1 MRTQRLK
8 PQIWVL
14 AVVITV
20 LGQIALSQNA
30 YSQERWVAT
39 WAAAQQQGRPPGG
52 GQRGGAAP
60 APAPAPGTPPPPAT
74 GFNNQTVRMVVRTTI
89 GGRRIR
95 VQLSNAYG
103 TAALT
108 VGAAHVGIRSQD
120 SSIAAG
126 SDRSLQFNGK
136 RSVMIPPGAN
146 VLSDPV
152 DLNVAKLSDLAIS
165 VFVPGETGQLTSH
178 ATGLHTSYI
187 APGDLTAQP
196 SMPADSLTSNS
207 WYFISSIEVMAP
219 ANAGAIVAFGDS
231 ITDGAT
237 STVNANK
244 SWPSQLAE
252 RLAAN
257 SSTANIAVL
266 NEGISG
272 NRILREVT
280 GTNALARFDRD
291 VLGLPGV
298 QWLMLLEG
306 INDIGRGTATGTA
319 PADSVTA
326 DDIIGGMK
334 QMIGRA
340 HAHGIRVIGCTLTP
354 YLGAAYANDTGQA
367 IRDAVN
373 KFIRTPGNF
382 DAFVDFDKATQ
393 DPSNPKQFL
402 AAYNNTDH
410 LHPNDA
416 GYKAMADAVDLKIF
430 AMKK

>member
-1 MRTQRLK
+1 MRTRKFTLHVW
-8 PQIWVL
+8 IV
-14 AVVITV
+14 AVAVTL
-20 LGQIALSQNA
+20 LGQVVLSQNA
-30 YSQERWVAT
+30 YSQERWIAT
-39 WAAAQQQGRPPGG
+39 WASAQLQGRPPGAA
-52 GQRGGAAP
+52 QRGAAP
-60 APAPAPGTPPPPAT
+60 APAAGTPAPPAT
-74 GFNNQTVRMVVRTTI
+74 GFNNQTIRMVIRTTI

-103 TAALT
+103 VSALM
-108 VGAAHVGIRSQD
+108 VGAAHVAVRSQD
-120 SSIAAG
+120 SAIAAG
-126 SDRSLQFNGK
+126 TDRTLQFNGK
-136 RSVMIPPGAN
+136 ASVMIPPGAN
-146 VLSDPV
+146 IISDPV
-152 DLNVAKLSDLAIS
+152 DLNVAMLSDLAIS
-165 VFVPGETGQLTSH
+165 VFVPSETGQLTSH

-187 APGDLTAQP
+187 APGDMTAQP
-196 SMPADSLTSNS
+196 SMPADALTSSS

-219 ANAGAIVAFGDS
+219 ANASAIVAFGDS

-257 SSTANIAVL
+257 NATANFAVL

-272 NRILREVT
+272 NRILRDGT

-306 INDIGRGTATGTA
+306 INDIGQGTRAGIA

-334 QMIGRA
+334 QVIERA
-340 HAHGIRVIGCTLTP
+340 HAHGIKVVGCTLTP
-354 YLGAAYANDTGQA
+354 YLGASYANDAGQA

-373 KFIRTPGNF
+373 KFIRTPGIF
-382 DAFVDFDKATQ
+382 DAVVDFDKATQ
-393 DPSNPKQFL
+393 DPANPKQFL

-430 AMKK
+430 AAKK

>member
-1 MRTQRLK
+1 
-8 PQIWVL
+8 
-14 AVVITV
+14 
-20 LGQIALSQNA
+20 
-30 YSQERWVAT
+30 
-39 WAAAQQQGRPPGG
+39 
-52 GQRGGAAP
+52 
-60 APAPAPGTPPPPAT
+60 
-74 GFNNQTVRMVVRTTI
+74 MVVRTTI

-103 TAALT
+103 TAALS
-108 VGAAHVGIRSQD
+108 VGAAYVAVRSQD
-120 SSIAAG
+120 SSIVAG
-126 SDRSLQFNGK
+126 TDRSLLFSGK
-136 RSVMIPPGAN
+136 PSVMIPPGAS
-146 VLSDPV
+146 VLSDSV

-165 VFVPGETGQLTSH
+165 VFVPNETGQLTGHS
-178 ATGLHTSYI
+178 TGLHTSYI

-196 SMPADSLTSNS
+196 SMPADAQTATA

-219 ANAGAIVAFGDS
+219 ANASAIVAFGDS

-257 SSTANIAVL
+257 SATANFAIL

-272 NRILREVT
+272 NRILRDVT
-280 GTNALARFDRD
+280 ATNALARFDRD

-306 INDIGRGTATGTA
+306 INDIGRGTGTGLA
-319 PADSVTA
+319 PADAVTA

-334 QMIGRA
+334 QMIERA
-340 HAHGIRVIGCTLTP
+340 HAHGIKVVGCTLTP
-354 YLGAAYANDTGQA
+354 YLGASYASDSGQV

-382 DAFVDFDKATQ
+382 DAVVDFDKATQ
-393 DPSNPKQFL
+393 DPANPKQFL

-416 GYKAMADAVDLKIF
+416 GYKAMSDAVDLKIF
-430 AMKK
+430 TTKK

>member
-1 MRTQRLK
+1 MSRHKFTRQG
-8 PQIWVL
+8 WVL
-14 AVVITV
+14 AIAVTV
-20 LGQIALSQNA
+20 LGQIALSQYA
-30 YSQERWVAT
+30 YSEDRWVAT

-52 GQRGGAAP
+52 GSRGGAP
-60 APAPAPGTPPPPAT
+60 APAPAPGTPPPSAT
-74 GFNNQTVRMVVRTTI
+74 GFNNQTIRMVVRTTI

-103 TAALT
+103 TAALS
-108 VGAAHVGIRSQD
+108 VGAAHVAVRSQD
-120 SSIAAG
+120 SSIVAG
-126 SDRSLQFNGK
+126 TDRSLQFSGK
-136 RSVMIPPGAN
+136 ASVMIPPGAN

-178 ATGLHTSYI
+178 ATGLHTTYI
-187 APGDLTAQP
+187 ASGDLTAQP
-196 SMPADSLTSNS
+196 AMPPEALTANS
-207 WYFISSIEVMAP
+207 WYFVSSIEVMAP
-219 ANAGAIVAFGDS
+219 ANTSAIVAFGDS

-252 RLAAN
+252 RLASN
-257 SSTANIAVL
+257 SATANIAVL

-272 NRILREVT
+272 NRILRDGT
-280 GTNALARFDRD
+280 ATNALARFDRD

-306 INDIGRGTATGTA
+306 INDIGQGTRAGIS

-334 QMIGRA
+334 QMIERA
-340 HAHGIRVIGCTLTP
+340 HAHGIKVVGCTLTP
-354 YLGAAYANDTGQA
+354 YLGASYANDAGQA

-382 DAFVDFDKATQ
+382 DAVVDFDKATQ
-393 DPSNPKQFL
+393 DPANPKQFL

-416 GYKAMADAVDLKIF
+416 GYKAMADAVDLKVF
-430 AMKK
+430 TTKK

>member
-1 MRTQRLK
+1 
-8 PQIWVL
+8 
-14 AVVITV
+14 
-20 LGQIALSQNA
+20 
-30 YSQERWVAT
+30 
-39 WAAAQQQGRPPGG
+39 
-52 GQRGGAAP
+52 
-60 APAPAPGTPPPPAT
+60 
-74 GFNNQTVRMVVRTTI
+74 MVVRTTI

-103 TAALT
+103 TAALM
-108 VGAAHVGIRSQD
+108 VGSAHVAVRSQD
-120 SSIAAG
+120 SSIVAG
-126 SDRSLQFNGK
+126 TDRSLQFNGK
-136 RSVMIPPGAN
+136 PSVMIPPGAN
-146 VLSDPV
+146 ILSDPV
-152 DLNVAKLSDLAIS
+152 DLTVAKLSDVAIS
-165 VFVPGETGQLTSH
+165 VFVPSETGQLTSH
-178 ATGLHTSYI
+178 STGLHTSYI
-187 APGDLTAQP
+187 APGDQTAQP
-196 SMPADSLTSNS
+196 SLPADSQTSNS

-219 ANAGAIVAFGDS
+219 ANASAIVAFGDS

-257 SSTANIAVL
+257 SATANIAML

-272 NRILREVT
+272 NRILRDGT
-280 GTNALARFDRD
+280 ATNALARFDRD

-306 INDIGRGTATGTA
+306 INDIGQGTRGGIA

-334 QMIGRA
+334 QMIERA
-340 HAHGIRVIGCTLTP
+340 HAHGIKVIGCTLTP
-354 YLGAAYANDTGQA
+354 YLGASYATDTGQT
-367 IRDAVN
+367 IREAVN

-382 DAFVDFDKATQ
+382 DAVVDFDKATQ
-393 DPSNPKQFL
+393 DPANPKQFL

-430 AMKK
+430 AAKK